1 MLIKQYQTERTF
13 SPHYRN
19 HFNDFLS
26 TFKFQYYYS
35 YGDSLPKNDIEV
47 YYLRKSNGLQNYSLV
62 YSSYPTS
69 KKPMGGLAG
78 NVRPCQ
84 NYNQSAEKGIVW
96 LGTILCICH
105 VVVVGIVYHVT
116 LDISNPLMGK
126 LCFKCQYN
134 TVANTNKTKCLPFTY
149 KHFKITY
156 IQRIVAAALSILG
169 CIYHTF
175 IFAVILYYK
184 NTPIVK
190 SSNFMLSVLQISL
203 HVIFNVHLAIVILE
217 QQQYIC
223 YIHSIFGG
231 YLFKIIM
238 STYIIKTNQLL
249 AIFQSS
255 TKIIKKCLFDI

>member
-96 LGTILCICH
+96 LGTILCICY

-126 LCFKCQYN
+126 LCVLNVNITQLLIQIKQNVYHLH
-134 TVANTNKTKCLPFTY
+134 KSILKSLTY
-149 KHFKITY
+149 KE
-156 IQRIVAAALSILG
+156 LSLLLFQ
-169 CIYHTF
+169 YWDVFTTHLF
-175 IFAVILYYK
+175 
-184 NTPIVK
+184 
-190 SSNFMLSVLQISL
+190 LQ
-203 HVIFNVHLAIVILE
+203 
-217 QQQYIC
+217 
-223 YIHSIFGG
+223 
-231 YLFKIIM
+231 
-238 STYIIKTNQLL
+238 
-249 AIFQSS
+249 
-255 TKIIKKCLFDI
+255 